1 MHKCLGESYE
11 SVSLGK
17 KWQEGEIMYGKTIL
31 NSLLLLN
38 VVLKIQLGGAR
49 QLFNWGTC
57 CLEDYYTFP

>member
-31 NSLLLLN
+31 NSLLVLN

-49 QLFNWGTC
+49 QLFN
-57 CLEDYYTFP
+57 